1 MSDQNQKLKRLLAQ
15 QRAITA
21 QIKSIEDRERER
33 EEKAIAFIIRRH
45 KLTRFDAEKLDQAL
59 ALAVAELEG
68 KAQQQP
74 QPQASG
80 TAYGD

>member
-33 EEKAIAFIIRRH
+33 EEKAIALIIRRH
-45 KLTRFDAEKLDQAL
+45 KLTRFDAEKFDQAL

-68 KAQQQP
+68 KAQQQS

>member
-33 EEKAIAFIIRRH
+33 EEKAIALIIRRH

-59 ALAVAELEG
+59 ALAMAELEG